1 MCVYI
6 FIVYVMYHIK
16 GASFLSCYANF
27 VQNDIWSTLIVYVLN
42 VVNVNRIS
50 LLFINFIMFLKLEVG
65 NNNNFLNKMPL
76 IMMTVY
82 KRFYTSFNKLP
93 SKTDISFI

>member
-1 MCVYI
+1 
-6 FIVYVMYHIK
+6 MYNKK
-16 GASFLSCYANF
+16 GASFLSFYANF
-27 VQNDIWSTLIVYVLN
+27 VEHDIWSRLIIYVLN
-42 VVNVNRIS
+42 VVSV
-50 LLFINFIMFLKLEVG
+50 LFINSITFLKLKVG

-82 KRFYTSFNKLP
+82 KRFYTSFNELP